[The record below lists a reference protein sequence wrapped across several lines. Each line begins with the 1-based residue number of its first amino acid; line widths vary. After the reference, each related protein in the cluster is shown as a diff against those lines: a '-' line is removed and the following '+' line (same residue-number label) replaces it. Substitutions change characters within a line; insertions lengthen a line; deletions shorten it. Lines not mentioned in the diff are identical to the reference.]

1 MQIRPYRDT
10 DWPTVR
16 EIYDLAK
23 PDELRGV
30 VDASAIPPLEVDP
43 DMKLLFRESHILVM
57 DDVDGIV
64 GFGGSRGTFI
74 TWLFVHPNHR
84 RKGVASALIR
94 EMLAQLNG
102 TITLNV
108 ATTNAAAC
116 NLYKRMGF
124 TVEREFIGKFN
135 GRACPGRQAA
145 LRESGLTV
153 RSTRTPAG
161 GASSAPWSPVTLL
174 LGRSRG

>member
-135 GRACPGRQAA
+135 GRACPVAKLRYEKAA
-145 LRESGLTV
+145 
-153 RSTRTPAG
+153 
-161 GASSAPWSPVTLL
+161 
-174 LGRSRG
+174 

>member
-1 MQIRPYRDT
+1 MQIRPYHDS

-30 VDASAIPPLEVDP
+30 VDASTIPPLEADP
-43 DMKLLFRESHILVM
+43 SMKALFHDSEILVM
-57 DDVDGIV
+57 EDANRIV

-84 RKGVASALIR
+84 RKGVACALVR
-94 EMLAQLNG
+94 ELVARLDG

-108 ATTNAAAC
+108 ATTNGAAC

-124 TVEREFIGKFN
+124 TVEREFMGQFN
-135 GRACPGRQAA
+135 GHNCPVAKLRYDKAA
-145 LRESGLTV
+145 
-153 RSTRTPAG
+153 
-161 GASSAPWSPVTLL
+161 
-174 LGRSRG
+174 